1 MVPARLLGLSWSNV
15 CPPDHLQLLSVAGIK
30 MLLSDVGF
38 RRIEVATHGTNP
50 FEILHSMR
58 PRATGAAPENGSEN
72 FNRVESSY
80 QLNEFLSDSPFRRF
94 LKGTLNGLLNVGRMG
109 DSLKIRAE
117 K

>member
-1 MVPARLLGLSWSNV
+1 
-15 CPPDHLQLLSVAGIK
+15 
-30 MLLSDVGF
+30 
-38 RRIEVATHGTNP
+38 
-50 FEILHSMR
+50 MR
-58 PRATGAAPENGSEN
+58 GRATGPTPENGRGGCES

-94 LKGTLNGLLNVGRMG
+94 LKGTLNSLLNLGRMG